1 MISTA
6 TAAIQKSGPIALG
19 AKKHLWSLLPLLAV
33 YLLLALYGID
43 RQSLWQDEFHS
54 LERLTSS
61 IPFWKDGHGFLYY
74 AFLAVWV
81 QLGTSEFIV
90 RSLSVLFGAVAVS
103 LIYALGHILLNRRS
117 AVIATG
123 LFATSPYLIWYSQE
137 ARYITLTILGTLLT
151 TYAFYRL
158 ILRPRFGW
166 WVAYAITVL
175 LTFFS
180 FLSTLIL
187 PVVHGI
193 HLMGYRSRRC
203 LLKNWLV
210 CQLVVFALFGW
221 WFVNGTHFW
230 QVWTAKQTSQQENVG
245 DNPKLLPFSGDWNNV
260 RPAVIPYTFFAFS
273 AGFSFG
279 PPPRDLYA
287 SRTFAPLL
295 PYAPS
300 LIVLSLLYS
309 GLLVS
314 GFFSLDGQR
323 ESRMLLFLWMAVPVL
338 GVFALAK
345 LFDVFYDVRYVAM
358 ALPAYLLLL
367 SAGIARFQRVWVQ
380 LVLMSA
386 VLAVHGAALAN
397 YYFEPKYARE
407 DTRSAAQFL
416 ESAAGAQDVAL
427 VVGTVSSLPHYYKG
441 TLSLV
446 DFTSLGES
454 NESVTERLE
463 KVTANYDRLWLIQI
477 RPWQVD
483 RTGRVKAALD
493 NSYEIIERQH
503 FPGVDVYGYEV
514 SRLSR

>member
-1 MISTA
+1 MMISTA
-6 TAAIQKSGPIALG
+6 TAANQKNGPIG
-19 AKKHLWSLLPLLAV
+19 SRAKQHLRSLLPLLAV

-54 LERLTSS
+54 IERVTSS
-61 IPFWKDGHGFLYY
+61 IPFWEDGHGFLYY
-74 AFLAVWV
+74 AFLAAWV

-90 RSLSVLFGAVAVS
+90 RSLSVLFGAVAVC

-117 AVIATG
+117 AVIATA
-123 LFATSPYLIWYSQE
+123 LLATSPYFIWYSQE

-151 TYAFYRL
+151 TYAFCRL
-158 ILRPRFGW
+158 ILGPRFGW
-166 WVAYAITVL
+166 WVTYAITVL

-187 PVVHGI
+187 PVVHGM
-193 HLMGYRSRRC
+193 HLVGYRSRRC
-203 LLKNWLV
+203 ILKRWLV

-230 QVWTAKQTSQQENVG
+230 QVWMAKQTSQQENVG
-245 DNPKLLPFSGDWNNV
+245 VNPKLLPFSGDWNNV

-287 SRTFAPLL
+287 DRTFAPLL
-295 PYAPS
+295 RYAPS
-300 LIVLSLLYS
+300 LIVLTVLYS

-323 ESRMLLFLWMAVPVL
+323 ESRMLLILWMAVPVL

-345 LFDVFYDVRYVAM
+345 LLDLFYDVRYVAM
-358 ALPAYLLLL
+358 ALPAYLFLL
-367 SAGIARFQRVWVQ
+367 SAGIARFRRIWVQ
-380 LVLMSA
+380 LALVSA
-386 VLAVHGAALAN
+386 VLAVHGTALAN

-407 DTRSAAQFL
+407 DTRSAARFL
-416 ESAAGAQDVAL
+416 ESAAGSQDVAL
-427 VVGTVSSLPHYYKG
+427 VVGTVSSLPHYYRG
-441 TLSLV
+441 TLSIV
-446 DFTSLGES
+446 DFRTLGEA

-463 KVTANYDRLWLIQI
+463 KVTANYDRLWLVQI

-493 NSYEIIERQH
+493 NSYELIERHH
-503 FPGVDVYGYEV
+503 FPGVDVLGYEIP
-514 SRLSR
+514 

>member
-1 MISTA
+1 MV
-6 TAAIQKSGPIALG
+6 QCIAPDLQNSSETSRWG
-19 AKKHLWSLLPLLAV
+19 QHLSILLPLLCL
-33 YLLLALYGID
+33 YLVLALYGIGH
-43 RQSLWQDEFHS
+43 QSLWEDEFSS
-54 LERLTSS
+54 LQRIGSH
-61 IPFWKDGHGFLYY
+61 IPFWVDGHGFLYY
-74 AFLAVWV
+74 ALLGSWA
-81 QLGTSEFIV
+81 QLGTSEFTL
-90 RSLSVLFGAVAVS
+90 RSLSVVFGAVAVS

-117 AVIATG
+117 AVIATV

-151 TYAFYRL
+151 TYAFCRL
-158 ILRPRFGW
+158 ILGPRFRW
-166 WVAYAITVL
+166 WVAYAITIL

-187 PVVHGI
+187 PVVHGM
-193 HLMGYRSRRC
+193 HLLGNRSRRC
-203 LLKNWLV
+203 LLKKWLV

-230 QVWTAKQTSQQENVG
+230 QVWMAKQTNQQENVG
-245 DNPKLLPFSGDWNNV
+245 DNPKLLPFRGDWNNV

-287 SRTFAPLL
+287 DRTFAPLL
-295 PYAPS
+295 PYAPY
-300 LIVLSLLYS
+300 LVVLSVLYAS
-309 GLLVS
+309 LLVS
-314 GFFSLDGQR
+314 GFFALEGQR
-323 ESRMLLFLWMAVPVL
+323 ESRMLLILWMAVPVL

-367 SAGIARFQRVWVQ
+367 SAGIARFRRGWVQ
-380 LVLMSA
+380 LAFMSA
-386 VLAVHGAALAN
+386 VLAVHCTALAN

-407 DTRSAAQFL
+407 DTRSAARFL
-416 ESAAGAQDVAL
+416 ESAAGSQDVAL
-427 VVGTVSSLPHYYKG
+427 VVGTVSSLPHYYRG
-441 TLSLV
+441 TLSIV
-446 DFTSLGES
+446 DFRTLAEA

-463 KVTANYDRLWLIQI
+463 KVTANHDRLWLVQI

-493 NSYEIIERQH
+493 KSYEIIERHH
-503 FPGVDVYGYEV
+503 FPGVDVHAYEIP
-514 SRLSR
+514 R